1 MTVMVPR
8 PDAAPDASATSA
20 ASAASSAPAG
30 PPGPATTGGFAG
42 SAGSLHE
49 AVAEVRRRFAARR
62 PRSAALHTRA
72 AAVMPGGNTRT
83 VLFHEPFPLR
93 VSHAFDARIVDADGI
108 EYVDLLGDYTAG
120 LLGHSAAPIQAA
132 ITQAAAGGLS
142 FGAHGRREVELAELV
157 CRRFP
162 AIESV
167 RFTNSGTEANL
178 MAVATARVA
187 TGRSDV
193 VVFDGGYH
201 GGLLSFGGGGSP
213 LNAPY
218 PFHVATYNDLDSVTA
233 VFAEHGSRIAAVL
246 VEPMLGS
253 GGCLPAAAG
262 FLDGLRRL
270 TSGHGALL
278 IADEVMTSRLSPT
291 GAADAAGV
299 RPDLLTLGKYVGGGM
314 SFGAFGGAADVM
326 ARFDPSRPGAL
337 AHAGTF
343 NNNVLSMSAG
353 VAALTEV
360 YPPELAV
367 THNRRGDEL
376 RARLNAVCASREVAV
391 HITGQGSLMN
401 VHPLAGPLA
410 SVAAL
415 AAADDRR
422 RELLYL
428 DLLEAG
434 CYIARRGFI
443 ALSLALTDADLD
455 HFVAAFDDVLTSRR
469 PLFAEV

>member
-1 MTVMVPR
+1 MANTLD
-8 PDAAPDASATSA
+8 DAVTDA
-20 ASAASSAPAG
+20 
-30 PPGPATTGGFAG
+30 
-42 SAGSLHE
+42 
-49 AVAEVRRRFAARR
+49 RRRFADRR
-62 PRSAALHTRA
+62 PLSAALHARA

-93 VSHAFDARIVDADGI
+93 ISRAFDATIVDADGI
-108 EYVDLLGDYTAG
+108 DYLDLLGDYTAG

-132 ITQAAAGGLS
+132 IAAAAAGGLS
-142 FGAHGRREVELAELV
+142 FGAHGSREIELAELV
-157 CRRFP
+157 CARFP

-187 TGRSDV
+187 TGRSDI
-193 VVFDGGYH
+193 VVFGGGYH

-218 PFHVATYNDLDSVTA
+218 LFHVARYNDLDSVAA
-233 VFAEHGSRIAAVL
+233 VFAEHAARIAAVL

-253 GGCLPAAAG
+253 GGCLPAADG
-262 FLDGLRRL
+262 FLAGLRRL
-270 TSGHGALL
+270 TAEHGSLL

-291 GAADAAGV
+291 GAVDAAGI
-299 RPDLLTLGKYVGGGM
+299 RPDLMTLGKYVGGGM
-314 SFGAFGGAADVM
+314 SFGAFGGAAGLM

-343 NNNVLSMSAG
+343 NNNVLSMAAG

-360 YPPELAV
+360 YPPDLAAA
-367 THNRRGDEL
+367 HNRRGDEL
-376 RARLNAVCASREVAV
+376 RQRLNAVCSERGVAV
-391 HITGQGSLMN
+391 HVTGQGSLMN
-401 VHPLAGPLA
+401 VHPLAGPLTA
-410 SVAAL
+410 VADL

-455 HFVAAFDDVLTSRR
+455 RFVAAVDDVITARH
-469 PLFAEV
+469 PFFAEV